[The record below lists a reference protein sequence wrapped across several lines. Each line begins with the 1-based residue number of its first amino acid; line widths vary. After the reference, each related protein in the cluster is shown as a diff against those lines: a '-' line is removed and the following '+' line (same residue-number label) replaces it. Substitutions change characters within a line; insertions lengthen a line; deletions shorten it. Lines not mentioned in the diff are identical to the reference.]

1 MAILVAHRGYSAV
14 APENTLAA
22 LRAALGAG
30 VSACEVDVRVTS
42 DGELVLMHDETVDRT
57 TDGSGRVREL
67 ALSQIRALDAGSWKG
82 EEFRGERVP
91 TLREALEVMEGGHL
105 VVEVKDEG
113 IEGRLARTIRS
124 AGAQGRTTVISF
136 SLETCRNVRKLIP
149 DLGVLWLLGRKYEGA
164 ISTALEAGVQG
175 LDVHHEA
182 ITPEF
187 AEAVLRRGLSLWAW
201 TVEEPEEAERLEGLG
216 VSVVTSDDPIRLRR
230 EPCPAIPSA

>member
-14 APENTLAA
+14 APENTSAA
-22 LRAALGAG
+22 LRAALRAG
-30 VSACEVDVRVTS
+30 VSVCEVDVRVTS

-67 ALSQIRALDAGSWKG
+67 SLSQIRALDAGSWKG
-82 EEFRGERVP
+82 EGFRGERVP
-91 TLREALEVMEGGHL
+91 TLREALEVIKGGHL

-113 IEGRLARTIRS
+113 IEGRLARTIMD
-124 AGAQGRTTVISF
+124 AGAQERTTVISF
-136 SLETCRNVRKLIP
+136 SLETCRNLRKLIP
-149 DLGVLWLLGRKYEGA
+149 DLGVLWLLGRRYGGP

-187 AEAVLRRGLSLWAW
+187 AEAVLMRGLSLWAW
-201 TVEEPEEAERLEGLG
+201 TVNEPEEVGRLEDLG
-216 VSVVTSDDPIRLRR
+216 VSVVTSDDPVRLRR
-230 EPCPAIPSA
+230 KPCPAIP